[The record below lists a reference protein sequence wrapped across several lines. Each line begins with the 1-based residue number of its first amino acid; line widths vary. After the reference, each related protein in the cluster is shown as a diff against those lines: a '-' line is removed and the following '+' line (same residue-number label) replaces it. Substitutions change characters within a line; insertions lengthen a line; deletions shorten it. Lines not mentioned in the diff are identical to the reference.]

1 MVSYLNCKTCE
12 VTTDRAVFRAWL
24 RAGYEVEVWRDDKRV
39 MVFRDLGLY
48 L

>member
-12 VTTDRAVFRAWL
+12 VTTDRARFRAWL

-39 MVFRDLGLY
+39 MVFHDLGLY